1 MGTVRFSGELKEA
14 IKKNAMNIFEAEV
27 KSACDNY
34 DPNWGDRIYDT
45 ILSQDIQTKMKA
57 LPEYCLPRIDHFDVE
72 RWKNAPNEPFS
83 ESVSSITKW
92 GRPYGGTLKLKLSSN
107 KPWVNNFG
115 GMPNSGCVMS
125 YGETCLDYTSA
136 KFDWLKPE
144 WEKYAKGIHDVIA
157 KRTTF
162 VSGVEQVMEKFTT
175 LAPALKVF
183 PALWELVPDEAKERH
198 KKIREKVVKE
208 IDTSNIDLKSMAA
221 TVTFNKLRG

>member
-1 MGTVRFSGELKEA
+1 MGTVRFSGELKSV
-14 IKKNAMNIFEAEV
+14 IKKNAMNIFEPEV
-27 KSACDNY
+27 KSACENY
-34 DPNWGDRIYDT
+34 DHNWDDRIYDT
-45 ILSQDIQTKMKA
+45 ILSQDIQTKMNA
-57 LPEYCLPRIDHFDVE
+57 LPEYCLPRIDYIDIE
-72 RWKNAPNEPFS
+72 RWKNAPNEPIS
-83 ESVSSITKW
+83 EEIGLTKW
-92 GRPYGGTLKLKLSSN
+92 GRPLGGKLRLKLSSN
-107 KPWVNNFG
+107 KPWVNNFAA
-115 GMPNSGCVMS
+115 MDDSGCTIS
-125 YGETCLDYTSA
+125 YGEACLDYSST

-144 WEKYAKGIHDVIA
+144 WEKYAKGVHDVIV

>member
-14 IKKNAMNIFEAEV
+14 VKKNAMNIFEAEV
-27 KSACDNY
+27 KSACENY

-57 LPEYCLPRIDHFDVE
+57 LPEYCLPRIEHFDID

-92 GRPYGGTLKLKLSSN
+92 GRPYGSRLRLKLSSN
-107 KPWVNNFG
+107 KAWVHNFG
-115 GMPNSGCVMS
+115 GVPDSGCIIS
-125 YGETCLDYTSA
+125 YGDMCLDYTST

-144 WEKYAKGIHDVIA
+144 WEKYAKGIHDVVA

-183 PALWELVPDEAKERH
+183 PALWELVPDETKERH

-208 IDTSNIDLKSMAA
+208 VDTSNLDLKSMAA